1 MAIPRPRSLCD
12 ERDIRN
18 VVSANDTQPIS
29 PYARSMK
36 DRTRREHTMKRIAA
50 ILAAAVAIGI
60 VPSVAAAGNG
70 STTQVKTQVTAQVKI
85 QRKTQQA
92 TAQVV
97 AQRVSPAISAQRIS
111 THKAYAARFTRL
123 LSLRAL

>member
-1 MAIPRPRSLCD
+1 
-12 ERDIRN
+12 
-18 VVSANDTQPIS
+18 
-29 PYARSMK
+29 MK

-50 ILAAAVAIGI
+50 ILAATVAIGI

-85 QRKTQQA
+85 QRRTQQA

-97 AQRVSPAISAQRIS
+97 AQRVSSAISTQRIT
-111 THKAYAARFTRL
+111 THKAYAARFARL